1 MKKDVWQKTSN
12 EMELQSFQFS
22 WQQCEQKWK
31 NLTKTYRDTI
41 DHNRKSGNDRKEC
54 AYFKELQDCY
64 GYRPNV
70 QPVFTLDIN
79 TSESQTTAES
89 TNETEK
95 VCSVKEDS
103 NCESTPE
110 VKRKNKSPAA
120 SSSNEIMKCLGEIRE
135 EQHELIKTIK
145 EQHSDKMKQEDRKLD
160 LMSKIIDALI

>member
-41 DHNRKSGNDRKEC
+41 DHNRMSGNDRKEC

-70 QPVFTLDIN
+70 QVLVRFFHFCSHCCQENWKLCSSISLLVFCQ
-79 TSESQTTAES
+79 TSFFI
-89 TNETEK
+89 TEGFSNRLSYFL
-95 VCSVKEDS
+95 CSS
-103 NCESTPE
+103 
-110 VKRKNKSPAA
+110 
-120 SSSNEIMKCLGEIRE
+120 IR
-135 EQHELIKTIK
+135 
-145 EQHSDKMKQEDRKLD
+145 
-160 LMSKIIDALI
+160 